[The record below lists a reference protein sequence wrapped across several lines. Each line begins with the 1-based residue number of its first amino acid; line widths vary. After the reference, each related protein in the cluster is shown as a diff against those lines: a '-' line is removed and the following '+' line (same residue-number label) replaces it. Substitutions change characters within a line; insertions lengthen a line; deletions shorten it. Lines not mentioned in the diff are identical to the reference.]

1 MVAGIIV
8 YLPAIRSPYF
18 LDDYVQ
24 AAMAGGTFPLRRS
37 PFDLYAFI
45 DPADRPVL
53 LARGMLPW
61 WADPR
66 LSIRFFRPLSS
77 ALISAE
83 HRLLG
88 DGPLLLHLHSL
99 LWWAAVV
106 IGAAALF
113 RRVLPA
119 RPARLATVI
128 FALAPC
134 HVFPLG
140 WLANREVLVS
150 MAFGLPALS
159 AYLRHREQRS
169 LRDAALAT
177 LLFAL
182 SLAGGEYALC
192 FAGYVLAFELVG
204 LRDGDRSV
212 TGALAGALP
221 FAVPAAAYLAARAAL
236 GYGTRGSGFYAD
248 PFGEPALFFG
258 ELPRRFVSLVLD
270 GWFSLDHETIT
281 ALTPPWAL
289 AIAFGA
295 AAALLG
301 PPLAGLGLD
310 AAPRRTAG
318 WMLLGSLLSLAPVT
332 AVIASPRVLGVGMVG
347 IAANVAWLLE
357 QVWFA
362 APPGDGPRPRAVEH
376 ARAAALALG
385 FAHLVHGPVTSF
397 LVARGFREAAASF
410 ADHVAD
416 LRARLVRSGSSAEQ
430 REVMVVR
437 GMAASLFLPWLD
449 RRDPPPP
456 WRILAQTGHVLSLRR
471 GPRSLELVI
480 PPAEGAFSQGSGN
493 LFRSAS
499 SPMAA
504 GDVFSMPGLRV
515 TVLDVGPSGPRRVR
529 YDLDRDL
536 DSPSLLWITEDR
548 TGFPRAEIPAPG
560 FGQPFDP

>member
-1 MVAGIIV
+1 
-8 YLPAIRSPYF
+8 
-18 LDDYVQ
+18 
-24 AAMAGGTFPLRRS
+24 
-37 PFDLYAFI
+37 
-45 DPADRPVL
+45 
-53 LARGMLPW
+53 MLPW

-77 ALISAE
+77 ALIHAE

-88 DGPLLLHLHSL
+88 DGPLILHLHSL

-150 MAFGLPALS
+150 TAFGLPALS
-159 AYLRHREQRS
+159 AYLRHREGRA

-192 FAGYVLAFELVG
+192 FGGYVLAFELVG
-204 LRDGDRSV
+204 LRERKGA
-212 TGALAGALP
+212 GALAGALP
-221 FAVPAAAYLAARAAL
+221 FALPAAAYLATRAAL
-236 GYGTRGSGFYAD
+236 GYGSRGSGFYAD
-248 PFGEPALFFG
+248 PFGEPAAFLG
-258 ELPRRFVSLVLD
+258 ALPRRLVSLLLD
-270 GWFSLDHETIT
+270 GWFSLDHETINT
-281 ALTPPWAL
+281 LTPPWAL
-289 AIAFGA
+289 AMAFTA
-295 AAALLG
+295 AAALLV
-301 PPLAGLGLD
+301 PPLFRLHRGLD
-310 AAPRRTAG
+310 AASRRTLA
-318 WMLLGSLLSLAPVT
+318 WLLLGSLLSLAPVT
-332 AVIASPRVLGVGMVG
+332 AVIPSPRVIGVGMVG
-347 IAANVAWLLE
+347 VAASVAWLLE
-357 QVWFA
+357 EVWFA
-362 APPGDGPRPRAVEH
+362 AGPVNDGPRPRAVEH

-385 FAHLVHGPVTSF
+385 FAHLVHGPATSF
-397 LVARGFREAAASF
+397 LVARGFRQAAASF

-416 LRARLVRSGSSAEQ
+416 LRARLAGSGESAER

-456 WRILAQTGHVLSLRR
+456 WRILAQTGHVLALRR
-471 GPRSLELVI
+471 GPRSLELVL

-493 LFRSAS
+493 LFRGES
-499 SPMAA
+499 SPMAV
-504 GDVFSMPGLRV
+504 GDVLTVPGMRV

-536 DSPSLLWITEDR
+536 ESPSLLWITEDR
-548 TGFPRAEIPAPG
+548 TGFPQAEIPAPG